1 MNCSFYFSCFIIIV
15 MNVFIL
21 GFQLALLALILLSF
35 LMVVFIPV
43 VFASPDG
50 LTNNKNSILLAV
62 VVWSLLVLTVGVL
75 NFFVV

>member
-1 MNCSFYFSCFIIIV
+1 

-21 GFQLALLALILLSF
+21 GFQLALSALILLSF
-35 LMVVFIPV
+35 LMVVFVPV

-50 LTNNKNSILLAV
+50 LTNNKNYILLSV
-62 VVWSLLVLTVGVL
+62 VLWTILVLTIGVL